1 MTIGPLRYIVLG
13 ALTAALLTL
22 GGCAYTVTTVE
33 VEPPKPG
40 PPVHTGQA
48 AVMDQVKDQRS
59 WPSQAP
65 EERIPHVRIFAPDMT
80 QILRDQLT
88 QRGLFTALP
97 VPNSPASDQ
106 TRAELK
112 VIISSFA
119 LEETSKNPWLV
130 PHLLLDGVALPV
142 FTVVMVGTGGEIDL
156 GGYTFP
162 STSMAT
168 NLRASVKWMEF
179 GDKDP
184 ILTRDYLITLPMGG
198 VSEREMKQQMG
209 DARSYGVNVGKEA
222 GKKAMIKLADS
233 MSRDPHW
240 AYLQDYQ
247 RLAVAEAMLKSYNQS
262 PRPQPAAAVAAARTM
277 AAETNAWPTPYRSF
291 SARTEVKVDTFR
303 NVAPPVKAP
312 PSVAG
317 QLAGPPP
324 TLDQMV
330 AQVRGLLY
338 LLKPLAFTPEE
349 AGVLIDGDIEA
360 DKRASIVNAIRAQQ
374 LGLDSPKDLPPA
386 QVLDEKAAVE
396 LYDSPA
402 VGRAKVEAGLIER
415 VLTLAVGVLTPKTE
429 APSAQAKAL
438 RQGLINELAA
448 KLKNRPKLQVLLLAK
463 AEMAVR
469 KSWPPM
475 QELLKLVG
483 SPMTQSYLARRGS

>member
-1 MTIGPLRYIVLG
+1 VTTGPIRYIVLG
-13 ALTAALLTL
+13 ALMAALLTL
-22 GGCAYTVTTVE
+22 GGCAYTVTTAE

-65 EERIPHVRIFAPDMT
+65 EERIPHVRIFAADMT
-80 QILRDQLT
+80 QLLREELT

-97 VPNSPASDQ
+97 EPGSPDAAA
-106 TRAELK
+106 TKAELK
-112 VIISSFA
+112 ITIGSFA

-130 PHLLLDGVALPV
+130 PHILLDGLALPV
-142 FTVVMVGTGGEIDL
+142 FTAVMVGTGGEIDL
-156 GGYTFP
+156 GGYAFP

-168 NLRASVKWMEF
+168 KLRATVKWLQS

-222 GKKAMIKLADS
+222 GKKAITKLADS

-247 RLAVAEAMLKSYNQS
+247 RLAIAEAMLKRYNQS
-262 PRPQPAAAVAAARTM
+262 PRPKPAAAAAAARTM
-277 AAETNAWPTPYRSF
+277 AAETKAWPTPYRSF
-291 SARTEVKVDTFR
+291 SARTEVRVDTFR

-312 PSVAG
+312 PSAEEKMAG
-317 QLAGPPP
+317 APPG
-324 TLDQMV
+324 LDQMV

-360 DKRASIVNAIRAQQ
+360 VKRAGIVNAIRAQQ
-374 LGLDSPKDLPPA
+374 LGLDSPKDLSPG
-386 QVLDEKAAVE
+386 QILDEKAAIE

-415 VLTLAVGVLTPKTE
+415 VLALAVGVLTPRTQL
-429 APSAQAKAL
+429 PSAQAKAL

-448 KLKNRPKLQVLLLAK
+448 KLKDRPKLQVLLLTK
-463 AEMAVR
+463 AETAVR
-469 KSWPPM
+469 NSWPPM

-483 SPMTQSYLARRGS
+483 SPITQSYLARREK